1 MMQTLV
7 MPCLSIPGAARSLA
21 FGMPGGAE
29 WIILLVLGLLIFGR
43 RLPEVGRSLGRGIV
57 EFKRGIRGIEDDI
70 DDASSEEKLP
80 ETSTAKLAEPAPS
93 EATEVRTVTET
104 TVGGESNKP
113 YTPREEPGKD
123 D

>member
-1 MMQTLV
+1 MIQTLFI
-7 MPCLSIPGAARSLA
+7 PCLPIPGAARSLA

-57 EFKRGIRGIEDDI
+57 EFKRGIRGIEDEI
-70 DDASSEEKLP
+70 DDASSEKKLP
-80 ETSTAKLAEPAPS
+80 KSSTATLAEPAPS
-93 EATEVRTVTET
+93 EATEARTVTES
-104 TVGGESNKP
+104 TVGGESNNP
-113 YTPREEPGKD
+113 YEPQEAPGKD

>member
-70 DDASSEEKLP
+70 DDASSEKKLP
-80 ETSTAKLAEPAPS
+80 ETSTAKLAEPAPA
-93 EATEVRTVTET
+93 EATEARTVTET
-104 TVGGESNKP
+104 AVGGDSNNP
-113 YTPREEPGKD
+113 YAPREEPAKD